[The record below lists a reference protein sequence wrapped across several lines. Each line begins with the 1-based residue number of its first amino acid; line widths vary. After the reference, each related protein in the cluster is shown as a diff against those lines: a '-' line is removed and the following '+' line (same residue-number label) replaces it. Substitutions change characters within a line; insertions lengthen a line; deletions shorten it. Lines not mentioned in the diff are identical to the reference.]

1 MMIVRYIGKTSE
13 VVPFN
18 VGFRRIE
25 IKEIE
30 QKSANGK
37 NYTVLLINGQPL
49 KLKGVNVHEH
59 DPETGHYLT
68 EELMRKDFELVR
80 RANINTV
87 RLCHYPQDRRF

>member
-1 MMIVRYIGKTSE
+1 MMIVRENGKTSE

-37 NYTVLLINGQPL
+37 NYTVLLING
-49 KLKGVNVHEH
+49 
-59 DPETGHYLT
+59 
-68 EELMRKDFELVR
+68 
-80 RANINTV
+80 
-87 RLCHYPQDRRF
+87 